1 MNLRFNNGYFI
12 RKLLSKPKFNL
23 LFAYFGP
30 VKGRIE
36 RMSTQAARRKGA
48 DGPGMEGTGTM
59 RIGRRTLL
67 AGTAAVAAGAA
78 GAWWWGGEPPV
89 PKADRAARTE
99 GQLFERGLIG
109 IERSGWTRPEGVA
122 APWPVLAAD
131 IAADVL
137 VVGAGLAGSS
147 LALHLAE
154 AGLKVAVIEARQ
166 PGWGASGR
174 NAGHVLPTLRD
185 AAVFERFPDGGK
197 AFLDAFRKHRN
208 LPYDLAARHGAA
220 QDAVRS
226 GYLNVA
232 ENAEAAAEFRAKSAW
247 MERQGLLRIEET
259 GGEELVRQT
268 GSRLWTHAISFPDGG
283 QVNPYRLTNAMTAAA
298 ARLGALVFGESPA
311 IRIDQAGS
319 RWTVRTPRGS
329 VTAERVVFCT
339 NAYPT
344 DVVPEFATAFY
355 PLTAYAL
362 TTRTLPDEAKALI
375 MPGRQTLS
383 QLPLDINPLVR
394 DRHDRLILSSIP
406 TVSSPEDAVWHFRNQ
421 LAWLH
426 HAWPETKAMK
436 IELEAYWT
444 GRVAMRDREFPGV
457 FQPRP
462 GIYGLM
468 YFNAWGNLM
477 APLMGKLL
485 ARGLAADRTDALPF
499 PIEKPLA
506 VSNQGKMDRIIRHLL
521 IPAARTAQNLGV
533 L

>member
-1 MNLRFNNGYFI
+1 F
-12 RKLLSKPKFNL
+12 
-23 LFAYFGP
+23 
-30 VKGRIE
+30 
-36 RMSTQAARRKGA
+36 
-48 DGPGMEGTGTM
+48 
-59 RIGRRTLL
+59 
-67 AGTAAVAAGAA
+67 
-78 GAWWWGGEPPV
+78 
-89 PKADRAARTE
+89 
-99 GQLFERGLIG
+99 
-109 IERSGWTRPEGVA
+109 
-122 APWPVLAAD
+122 
-131 IAADVL
+131 
-137 VVGAGLAGSS
+137 
-147 LALHLAE
+147 
-154 AGLKVAVIEARQ
+154 
-166 PGWGASGR
+166 
-174 NAGHVLPTLRD
+174 
-185 AAVFERFPDGGK
+185 
-197 AFLDAFRKHRN
+197 
-208 LPYDLAARHGAA
+208 
-220 QDAVRS
+220 
-226 GYLNVA
+226 
-232 ENAEAAAEFRAKSAW
+232 
-247 MERQGLLRIEET
+247 
-259 GGEELVRQT
+259 
-268 GSRLWTHAISFPDGG
+268 
-283 QVNPYRLTNAMTAAA
+283 
-298 ARLGALVFGESPA
+298 
-311 IRIDQAGS
+311 RIDQAGS

-457 FQPRP
+457 FQPRA